1 MRWLTVAATALLV
14 AGAPVF
20 AQDALDG
27 CRRVAQVEVPTSGR
41 EVALQVPPGVDAS
54 DLRVV
59 ILGTFECSYNGR
71 SYDAFGLVDQDLKSP
86 LWYVRWTPEM
96 RVVERNP
103 AAHLYVL
110 ALPEGPAPEAV
121 TAWVDVDRLVT
132 ELIVTPTEVRDS
144 LSGDLRMELW
154 RATRTSDALALMGGL
169 VAVLGAVVIAVV
181 VTQRR
186 AARGM
191 ADVDAALRRV
201 ESKCATAMRT
211 AREREWDSADL
222 QEHLAKLRDGARELA
237 AQVGVFRR
245 TVRGVD
251 DERLERD
258 IARTRRQLEEAD
270 RDDLRAEAQSV
281 LEARERLRELVA
293 DASAAEQ
300 RYLLR
305 LSRIEATIEATT
317 LWLTGQEGR
326 LADRGADRQAIE
338 ALETELAATDATIAE
353 LKALEDPTS
362 PQPGE

>member
-1 MRWLTVAATALLV
+1 MRWLTVAAAALLV

-20 AQDALDG
+20 GQGALDG
-27 CRRVAQVEVPTSGR
+27 CKRVAQVEVPTTGR
-41 EVALQVPPGVDAS
+41 EVALPVPRGADAA

-59 ILGTFECSYNGR
+59 ILGIFECSYNGR
-71 SYDAFGLVDQDLKSP
+71 SYDALGPVGEEGEQP
-86 LWYVRWTPEM
+86 LGYVRWTPEM
-96 RVVERNP
+96 RVIERNR

-110 ALPEGPAPEAV
+110 ALPDGPAPEAV

-132 ELIVTPTEVRDS
+132 ELIVTPTQVRES
-144 LSGDLRMELW
+144 LSGDVRMELW
-154 RATRTSDALALMGGL
+154 RAPRASDSLALMGGL
-169 VAVLGAVVIAVV
+169 VAVLGALVIAVV
-181 VTQRR
+181 ITQRR
-186 AARGM
+186 SAHGM
-191 ADVDAALRRV
+191 ADVEAALRRV
-201 ESKCATAMRT
+201 EGKCATAMRT

-222 QEHLAKLRDGARELA
+222 QDHLAKLRDGARELA

-251 DERLERD
+251 RERLERD

-270 RDDLRAEAQSV
+270 RDDLRVEAQSV

-293 DASAAEQ
+293 DAAAAEQ

-353 LKALEDPTS
+353 LKALEDPTG